1 MPQRGKVAV
10 VRTRR
15 SAGSLT
21 VALAALLALLVFVPA
36 LGSIEPL
43 TAAPSE
49 TRELAVATVDR
60 VAHAPDAVVAA
71 SKAANDRFE
80 TGLRDLVRRL
90 VQAAPPGAGELAAR
104 FDRAARIPLP
114 ASASSTIARA
124 SLRRRGPPAITD

>member
-1 MPQRGKVAV
+1 VAV

-21 VALAALLALLVFVPA
+21 VALATLLALLVFVPA
-36 LGSIEPL
+36 LGSIEPI
-43 TAAPSE
+43 TAGPAE
-49 TRELAVATVDR
+49 ARELAVTTVDR
-60 VAHAPDAVVAA
+60 VAHAPDAVLAA

-90 VQAAPPGAGELAAR
+90 VQAAPPVAEGLAAR